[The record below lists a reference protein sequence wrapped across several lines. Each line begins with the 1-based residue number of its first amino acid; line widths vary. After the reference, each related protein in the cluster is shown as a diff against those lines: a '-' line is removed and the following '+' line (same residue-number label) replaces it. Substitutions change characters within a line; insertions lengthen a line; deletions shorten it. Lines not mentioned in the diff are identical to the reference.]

1 MSFVP
6 ALYENL
12 GKASADLFKKKF
24 DYKNQVQL
32 KNKSATGVT
41 FTSTGEVSDKG
52 VSGSVNLKYK
62 EKRGEVDTE
71 LTTCGKAKAEFK
83 TKNLAPGVVLTVK
96 GESNPKRDGALA
108 GKAGAKAPAVK
119 ATVDYTQEFFAG
131 SVAVDTSL
139 FDYTLVTASGVIGY
153 DGLSV
158 GGELKVD
165 ANTRSELEDYNV
177 AAQYQQKD
185 MIATVKT
192 ESKAE
197 RLTLSYY
204 QDVSSQ
210 QAVGAQ
216 LAWALDGS
224 DDRKLQLGTAYKVDD
239 VTSFKVKG
247 AAAFKAA
254 GTEGEV
260 AGVIEHRL
268 RNPSL
273 LFALS
278 SSYKVANAKS
288 FSPDKFGVALT
299 FGDFE

>member
-6 ALYENL
+6 ALYADL
-12 GKASADLFKKKF
+12 GKAAADLFKKKF

-41 FTSTGEVSDKG
+41 FTSTGEVCEKG
-52 VSGSVNLKYK
+52 VGGSVNIKYK
-62 EKRGEVDTE
+62 ESRGEVE
-71 LTTCGKAKAEFK
+71 AEFTTCGKAKAEFK
-83 TKNLAPGVVLTVK
+83 TKKLAPGVVLTVK
-96 GESNPKRDGALA
+96 GESCPKRECSQA
-108 GKAGAKAPAVK
+108 GKAGAAAPAVK
-119 ATVDYTQEFFAG
+119 ATVDYTKEFFAG
-131 SVAVDTSL
+131 SVSVDTSF
-139 FDYTLVTASGVIGY
+139 FDYTMVTASGVIGY

-158 GGELKVD
+158 GGEVKVD
-165 ANTRSELEDYNV
+165 ANNRKELEDYNV

-185 MIATVKT
+185 MVATVKT
-192 ESKAE
+192 ENKAE

-204 QDVSSQ
+204 QDVSPK

-216 LAWALDGS
+216 LTWALDGS

-239 VTSFKVKG
+239 ATNFKLKG
-247 AAAFKAA
+247 SAAFKAS

-268 RNPSL
+268 KNPSL

-278 SSYKVANAKS
+278 SSYKVNNAKS
-288 FSPDKFGVALT
+288 FSPDKFGISLT
-299 FGDFE
+299 FGDSE